1 MSPTSTSS
9 TSPRPLSRV
18 DLTVLCFASAVGV
31 GTIYFPQALIPA
43 VAADLH
49 VSEQRAA
56 WIASAPQLGYAIG
69 IVLIVP
75 LGDMLSPRRLLRC
88 LFAGSAAASLGAAIA
103 PSLPVLIVASLGM
116 GCLTVA
122 APVIGPWAASRTD
135 IRRLGWLNGLLLS
148 CCIAGMI
155 SARAGAGVLGDAGW
169 WRAAYGI
176 AGVGALACI
185 PLVGRRQPDSTRARL
200 RVTAGYMTRPLRAV
214 RAQSELRR
222 SMAYQSCLFAAF
234 TATWTT
240 LVLVLRDQ
248 FDLSAEALG
257 GISLVALVTMAG
269 TPWAGRYA
277 DRVGPDRL
285 NTVTMVGG
293 LVAAGLLAGTTLG
306 GVTGLALLVAGVC
319 VLDVAMQS
327 GMVANVTRMYRLD
340 TESRSAMNAA
350 YMGCAFVSGAVG
362 SWLGVWLYQTS
373 GWGAVAAFVGA
384 LSMAALTRH
393 WTRAMTHQEAEEV
406 LCPT

>member
-1 MSPTSTSS
+1 VSFASISS
-9 TSPRPLSRV
+9 TTHRPLTRL

-43 VAADLH
+43 VAADMH

-75 LGDMLSPRRLLRC
+75 LGDVLSPRRLLRC
-88 LFAGSAAASLGAAIA
+88 LFAGSAAASVVAALA
-103 PSLPVLIVASLGM
+103 PSLPVLVAASVGM

-135 IRRLGWLNGLLLS
+135 VRRLGWLSGLLLS

-155 SARAGAGVLGDAGW
+155 SARAGAGVLGDTGW

-176 AGVGALACI
+176 AGVAALACV
-185 PLVGRRQPDSTRARL
+185 PLVGRRQPDPTRDRL
-200 RVTAGYMTRPLRAV
+200 RVTAGYLARPLRAV
-214 RAQSELRR
+214 RAQAELRR

-248 FDLSAEALG
+248 FGLSADALG
-257 GISLVALVTMAG
+257 VISLVALVTMAG

-293 LVAAGLLAGTTLG
+293 LVAASLLAAGMLG
-306 GVTGLALLVAGVC
+306 GAIGLALLIAGVC

-362 SWLGVWLYQTS
+362 SWLGVWLYQTY
-373 GWGAVAAFVGA
+373 GWGAVAAFVAA
-384 LSMAALTRH
+384 LSMAALARH
-393 WTRAMTHQEAEEV
+393 RARAATPERPQEV
-406 LCPT
+406 SCPS